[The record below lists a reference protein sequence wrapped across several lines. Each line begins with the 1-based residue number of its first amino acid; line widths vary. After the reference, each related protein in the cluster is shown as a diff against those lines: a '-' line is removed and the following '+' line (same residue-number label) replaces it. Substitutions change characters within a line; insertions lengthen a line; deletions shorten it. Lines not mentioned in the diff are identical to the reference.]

1 MGITMVLSLLSGV
14 ALFLYGMALMGDS
27 LKKVAG
33 NKLELILYKLT
44 NSPIKGLLLGTVVTA
59 IIQSSSATTV
69 MVVGFVNSGMMKVA
83 QAIGIIMGANIGTSI
98 TGWILC
104 LSYIDGS
111 SGIAQLLST
120 ATISAIVAIIGII
133 FRTFVKKK
141 PYSDIG
147 DIMLGF
153 AILMFGMQTMSGAVS
168 PLKENPH
175 FVSLLTMFKNPF
187 MGILVGIAFT
197 AVLQSA
203 SASVGILQ
211 ALSITGSITFAAA
224 LPITMG
230 IGVGAA
236 CPVLLSSIGTNK
248 NGKRT
253 ALIYL
258 LNDLFGMIFW
268 SIVFYSVNAA
278 VHFTFMDMVMSP
290 VNIALLNSV
299 FRIATIL
306 ILAPFI
312 SKIEKLVFFLIKD
325 TDEDNEEQADFDLLE
340 ERFLDYPPLAI
351 SQSQMAVNGMAKN
364 ARKNLMRAFELLTD
378 FSDSKFNK
386 IQEKENMIDKYEDK
400 LGTYLMQ
407 LSMHDMT
414 PEQAK
419 QTSKFLHTISDFERL
434 GDHAVNISR
443 VAQELHEKSRTF
455 SESATYELNVLEK
468 ALVEIVDL
476 TVNSFVDE
484 DLETA
489 AKVEPL
495 RELIGILCNDLKL
508 RHIKRLRNGQCDLNT
523 GFAFNDL
530 LTNYERIAAHCSNI
544 AVAILE
550 LDSSNFDIHEYTK
563 SVRKLKDET
572 YLTAFEEY
580 EKKKVRN
587 HQMLPITLDLEE
599 GRIVYRGGLY
609 LPFLGK
615 TDVLLRIKY
624 LSDFDEEETKIYME
638 DKKSQGKHLIIKT
651 DKDSQEFLR
660 YCIMRYYKKCAL
672 IIVKKKVEEFA
683 QKMGLQ
689 YNQVMITGQKR
700 QSPLRRPRLSY
711 QNIEI
716 KNQLTV
722 WGSCNRK
729 HNLKFD
735 WKLAMLPME
744 IIEYI
749 IAHELTHLKVMNHSA
764 TFWNEMEKVMPEYK
778 ECRSWLEKHGKEYEI
793 F

>member
-14 ALFLYGMALMGDS
+14 ALFLYGMSLMGDS

-33 NKLELILYKLT
+33 NKLELILYRLT
-44 NSPIKGLLLGTVVTA
+44 NTPLKGLLLGTVVTA

-133 FRTFVKKK
+133 FRTFIKKK

-153 AILMFGMQTMSGAVS
+153 AILMIGMQTMSGAVS

-175 FVSLLTMFKNPF
+175 FVRLLTMFTNPF
-187 MGILVGIAFT
+187 MGILVGIVFT

-268 SIVFYSVNAA
+268 SIVFYSVNAI
-278 VHFTFMDMVMSP
+278 VHFPFMGEIMSP
-290 VNIALLNSV
+290 FRVALLNTV
-299 FRIATIL
+299 FRLLTIL
-306 ILAPFI
+306 VLAPFI
-312 SKIEKLVFFLIKD
+312 GKIEKLVFFLIKD

-340 ERFLDYPPLAI
+340 ERFLNYPPLAI
-351 SQSQMAVNGMAKN
+351 TQSQLAVNGMAKK
-364 ARKNLMRAFELLTD
+364 AYKNIRRALALLKD
-378 FSDSKFNK
+378 FSDNKFNK
-386 IQEKENMIDKYEDK
+386 IQEKENLIDKYEDK

-407 LSMHDMT
+407 LNMHDLT
-414 PEQAK
+414 PEQSK
-419 QTSKFLHTISDFERL
+419 QTAKFLHTISDFERL
-434 GDHAVNISR
+434 GDHAVNISK
-443 VAQELHEKSRTF
+443 VASELSEKKITF
-455 SESATYELNVLEK
+455 SPSAQD
-468 ALVEIVDL
+468 EIRILQSAVQEVVDL
-476 TVNSFVDE
+476 TVDAFCE
-484 DLETA
+484 DNLEMA

-495 RELIGILCNDLKL
+495 RELIGMLCNELKN
-508 RHIKRLRNGQCDLNT
+508 RHITRLREGKCEFQQ

-530 LTNYERIAAHCSNI
+530 LTNLERIAAHCSNV
-544 AVAILE
+544 AVAMIE
-550 LDSSNFDIHEYTK
+550 TNSSEFDTHEYVK
-563 SVRKLKDET
+563 SVRHMRDEA
-572 YLTAFEEY
+572 YQECFNAYAEKYNIAAPEKNEKS
-580 EKKKVRN
+580 EKKENK
-587 HQMLPITLDLEE
+587 EA
-599 GRIVYRGGLY
+599 
-609 LPFLGK
+609 
-615 TDVLLRIKY
+615 
-624 LSDFDEEETKIYME
+624 
-638 DKKSQGKHLIIKT
+638 KKAK
-651 DKDSQEFLR
+651 
-660 YCIMRYYKKCAL
+660 
-672 IIVKKKVEEFA
+672 
-683 QKMGLQ
+683 
-689 YNQVMITGQKR
+689 
-700 QSPLRRPRLSY
+700 
-711 QNIEI
+711 
-716 KNQLTV
+716 
-722 WGSCNRK
+722 
-729 HNLKFD
+729 
-735 WKLAMLPME
+735 
-744 IIEYI
+744 
-749 IAHELTHLKVMNHSA
+749 
-764 TFWNEMEKVMPEYK
+764 
-778 ECRSWLEKHGKEYEI
+778 
-793 F
+793 